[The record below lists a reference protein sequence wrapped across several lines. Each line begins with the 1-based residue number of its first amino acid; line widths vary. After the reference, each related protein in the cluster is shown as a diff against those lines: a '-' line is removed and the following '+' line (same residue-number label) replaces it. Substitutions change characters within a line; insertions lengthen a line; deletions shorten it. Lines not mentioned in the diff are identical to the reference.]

1 MTFVSRNLK
10 YIAVLAVAIAIGISA
25 NTTFAQKERN
35 KSGKEK
41 SKSFCSNNSWSGDDK
56 VSASD
61 LREISVA
68 ASSSIAV
75 DAGKNGGVSVKGE
88 DRSDVLVMACVQAWG
103 TTDETAR
110 AAASAIRIN
119 TGGTIKAESS
129 GEDKN
134 WSVSYQLLVPRSTNL
149 NLKAHN
155 GGISISGVDG
165 SSEFETVNGGIN
177 ISNVSGSV
185 KGRTTNG
192 GINVSLSGTSW
203 RGSGLDVITTNGGVN
218 ISMPENYA
226 ANVETGTVNG
236 GFKSDIPSL
245 NVTEENI
252 KGDEWS
258 SRSRA
263 KRIQTAFNGGGAPI
277 KVITTNGGVKISSSD
292 RSAY

>member
-1 MTFVSRNLK
+1 MAFISRNLRH
-10 YIAVLAVAIAIGISA
+10 IAVLSVAIAIGVSAA
-25 NTTFAQKERN
+25 NTYGQQERD

-41 SKSFCSNNSWSGDDK
+41 SKAFCSNNNWSGDDK

-61 LREISVA
+61 LRELSVA
-68 ASSSIAV
+68 ASSSLVV

-88 DRSDVLVMACVQAWG
+88 DRSDVLVKACVQAWG
-103 TTDETAR
+103 TSEEAAK
-110 AAASAIRIN
+110 AAAGSIRIN
-119 TGGTIKAESS
+119 TSGTIKAESS
-129 GEDKN
+129 GEDRN
-134 WSVSYQLLVPRSTNL
+134 WSVSYQILVPRSTNL

-177 ISNVSGSV
+177 ISNLSGSV

-192 GINVSLSGTSW
+192 GVNVSLSGTSW

-218 ISMPENYA
+218 ITMPENYA
-226 ANVETGTVNG
+226 ATVETGTVNG

-252 KGDEWS
+252 KGDDWS
-258 SRSRA
+258 AKSRA

-277 KVITTNGGVKISSSD
+277 KIITTNGGVKIN
-292 RSAY
+292 SASRASY